1 MVNFRQNHETNR
13 LTQKTMRKFYY
24 SLTLF
29 FDSTI
34 LLLYY
39 SLTLRSCLYIGSFST
54 KLPLTITCI
63 CNISAG
69 PFRPSVRNPSRP
81 AWDFS
86 GKFRHCSRCHEYRLS
101 ASTFSGAP
109 RRGGRPGGDGA
120 LTSGCSTSTI
130 RSGLLST
137 SPSQHMGEKRKLKF
151 CRTSERAHG
160 FTSCQPRLWMMKGT
174 PTDGIV
180 WFKALGNVLLELIH
194 EFEWKRRWS
203 LQWFQGKMI
212 EYTSTFPRQK
222 HLRPMLGGWQGRNGW
237 WGE

>member
-69 PFRPSVRNPSRP
+69 PFRPSVRDPSRP

-109 RRGGRPGGDGA
+109 RRGGRPGKGRSSHFRLQYLHNPLRSAQHQPQPTHGRKTQIEILPNLKEGA
-120 LTSGCSTSTI
+120 WIHFLPATPVDDEGHTDWWDCLI
-130 RSGLLST
+130 QRSG
-137 SPSQHMGEKRKLKF
+137 E
-151 CRTSERAHG
+151 RTYGAH
-160 FTSCQPRLWMMKGT
+160 SWVRME
-174 PTDGIV
+174 
-180 WFKALGNVLLELIH
+180 A
-194 EFEWKRRWS
+194 
-203 LQWFQGKMI
+203 
-212 EYTSTFPRQK
+212 
-222 HLRPMLGGWQGRNGW
+222 
-237 WGE
+237 